1 MKNINYPP
9 IVLFLFFVFLIG
21 CQGRDSVDNLLDSE
35 LKKEILEIRKMVA
48 NDLQKENGVQEDFV
62 KRRISSMESSSTLVE
77 ITVDDC
83 DTSVVICIFDTNAL
97 CNIEKYSL
105 YNFDNCLRVNYGGIT
120 VFVSDTANTGVFFK
134 EKMESKTTGFNVN
147 FNDGLFRQ
155 YHYQN
160 GKLIFVPLPLP
171 TEGVFVI
178 DGL

>member
-1 MKNINYPP
+1 MKSIKYSP

-21 CQGRDSVDNLLDSE
+21 CQGKASVDNLLDPE
-35 LKKEILEIRKMVA
+35 LKKEILEFRKMVA

-77 ITVDDC
+77 ITVDDG
-83 DTSVVICIFDTNAL
+83 DTNVVICIFDTNAL

-105 YNFDNCLRVNYGGIT
+105 YNFDNCLRVNYGGSA
-120 VFVSDTANTGVFFK
+120 VFVSDTAHTGVFFK
-134 EKMESKTTGFNVN
+134 GKLESRTTGFNVN

-160 GKLIFVPLPLP
+160 GKLIFVPHPLP
-171 TEGVFVI
+171 TEEVFVI
-178 DGL
+178 DGI